1 MGMKLLVLHGPNLNL
16 LGEREGIAGG
26 RFEDL
31 NSALRSRAASHGLE
45 LKIIQSNHEGVLI
58 DTLHAERRNI
68 AGVVVNPASL
78 FGSYALRDALEAVGV
93 PAVEVH
99 LDGSRAKQSV
109 LKEVCAAQLA
119 GKGFD
124 SYLQALERF
133 AQGEFTGGRESSK
146 TPAPGKQKTIGR
158 KAEASSGDDAET
170 EAPAKTIGRKT
181 EALVLAP
188 AKALARTAETGGGGK
203 SLGRKP
209 QADKPSKAAKDK
221 TLGRG
226 SKGTPAADLLT
237 RALVREKIA
246 ERLSGKLTPG
256 ALATWART
264 QWLEVQRGA
273 PAESGYRDMLEDSL
287 QTLTLSTMPSS
298 KLTDEQLVDMMTQLE
313 E

>member
-16 LGEREGIAGG
+16 LGEREGTAGG

-68 AGVVVNPASL
+68 AGVVVNPAGL

-99 LDGSRAKQSV
+99 LDGARAKQSV

-146 TPAPGKQKTIGR
+146 TPAPGKQKTM
-158 KAEASSGDDAET
+158 
-170 EAPAKTIGRKT
+170 GRKT
-181 EALVLAP
+181 DALALVP
-188 AKALARTAETGGGGK
+188 AKALARTAEAGGGGK
-203 SLGRKP
+203 TLGRKP
-209 QADKPSKAAKDK
+209 QADKPSKSAKEK

-256 ALATWART
+256 ALASWART

-287 QTLTLSTMPSS
+287 QTLTLSTMPAS

>member
-16 LGEREGIAGG
+16 LGEREGTAGG

-31 NSALRSRAASHGLE
+31 NSALRSRAASHGIE
-45 LKIIQSNHEGVLI
+45 LKIVQSNHEGVLI

-68 AGVVVNPASL
+68 AGVVVNPAGL
-78 FGSYALRDALEAVGV
+78 FGSHALRDALEAVGV

-99 LDGSRAKQSV
+99 LEGARAKQSV
-109 LKEVCAAQLA
+109 LKEACAAQLS

-124 SYLQALERF
+124 SYLQAIERF
-133 AQGEFTGGRESSK
+133 AQGEFTGRERAK
-146 TPAPGKQKTIGR
+146 AAAPGK
-158 KAEASSGDDAET
+158 
-170 EAPAKTIGRKT
+170 AKTIGRKT
-181 EALVLAP
+181 EALASAP
-188 AKALARTAETGGGGK
+188 AKALARTAEAGGGGK
-203 SLGRKP
+203 TLGRKG
-209 QADKPSKAAKDK
+209 QADKPSKAEKEK

-226 SKGTPAADLLT
+226 SKATPAADLLT

-256 ALATWART
+256 ALASWART

-287 QTLTLSTMPSS
+287 QTLTLSTMPASR
-298 KLTDEQLVDMMTQLE
+298 LTDEQLVDMMTQLE